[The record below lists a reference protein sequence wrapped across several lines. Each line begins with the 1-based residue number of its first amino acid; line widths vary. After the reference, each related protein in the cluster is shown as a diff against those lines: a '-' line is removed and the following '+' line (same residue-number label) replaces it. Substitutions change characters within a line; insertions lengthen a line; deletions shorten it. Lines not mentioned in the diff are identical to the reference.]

1 MRISGVVSV
10 GNVVNEVL
18 VILIQEG
25 RKDLISILW
34 EQNKR
39 LIAWLAGKFYVKHM
53 DRCAAAGVEIDDLI
67 QEGFFALLDAIKYYK
82 AESGY
87 KFTTYIDYPL
97 LSRMNQL
104 IGYRGRSDQLNNAI
118 SLETNINTESEDICL
133 SNVIPDPNA
142 EFEDKIVQNET
153 LSRLRETLIDIIKTL
168 PEKHKNVL
176 LAGLNGISKET
187 VVKMYNMTEEEYRRI
202 RGQALK
208 YCRKPRHIERFIE
221 FMDPYRLGLKGTGF
235 SAWYYSGS
243 SSVERAVEKIMDLE
257 AAIAT
262 TMCI

>member
-1 MRISGVVSV
+1 MVSV

-34 EQNKR
+34 EQNKK

-53 DRCAAAGVEIDDLI
+53 DRCAAAGVEEEDLI

-87 KFTTYIDYPL
+87 KFTTYIEYPL
-97 LSRMNQL
+97 LSKMNQL
-104 IGYRGRSDQLNNAI
+104 IGYRGKSDQLNDTI
-118 SLETNINTESEDICL
+118 SLEESVSTEFEDICL
-133 SNVIPDPNA
+133 SDVISDPNA
-142 EFEDKIVQNET
+142 EFEDKIIHDDT
-153 LSRLRETLIDIIKTL
+153 LSKLRETLIEIIETL
-168 PEKHKNVL
+168 PEKQKNIL
-176 LAGLNGISKET
+176 LAELNDTSKDII
-187 VVKMYNMTEEEYRRI
+187 VKMYQMTDDEYNRL
-202 RGQALK
+202 RGQALQN
-208 YCRKPRHIERFIE
+208 CRKPHNIQRLIE

-235 SAWYYSGS
+235 SVWYHSRT

-262 TMCI
+262 ALCI